1 MPMLLEVKPD
11 LPVEDTYTHEDDT
24 SHLNQK
30 DADAADIALKN
41 QVSIRDYCREVP
53 MVGIHTTCGEAASM
67 LNQDQ
72 SYPCVVLGDD
82 QNRPLGLLMRE
93 TLYRILNGRFAA
105 DLFYR
110 KPISHVADS
119 SPVVVDVHAAAPGI
133 IDVALSRTEQH
144 FYDCII
150 ITEEQRLLGVLT
162 MRDLMSL
169 SRRLQHEAGEERVH
183 TITESRQ
190 EISRIHESITKLV
203 VSAGSTGE
211 EAKQIIHLSEQGESS
226 LMQVKASYNRVHQHM
241 GGQRQHANDMLTS
254 IETGAGMARSIRS
267 LADQSALLAMNASIE
282 AAHAGDYGRGFQV
295 VASEIRALAKQ
306 TREVAGDITSL
317 LEGIGELT
325 RQTVELVRASAAEI
339 EDSALHVS
347 EGGEAFSQLNAAV
360 EGMSRNAANIAQ
372 EGKQAGEVAEYIRR
386 KLEAMVSGDEI

>member
-1 MPMLLEVKPD
+1 MPMLLEEKPD
-11 LPVEDTYTHEDDT
+11 LPLEDTYKHEDD
-24 SHLNQK
+24 S
-30 DADAADIALKN
+30 ALVTEEDNTELSFNN
-41 QVSIRDYCREVP
+41 QVSIRDYCRQVP
-53 MVGIHTTCGEAASM
+53 MVGVHTTCGEAASM
-67 LNQDQ
+67 LNHDQ

-82 QNRPLGLLMRE
+82 QNRPQGLIMRE
-93 TLYRILNGRFAA
+93 KLYRILNGRFAA

-119 SPVVVDVHAAAPGI
+119 SPVVVDVQADAPGV
-133 IDVALSRTEQH
+133 IDVALSRSEEH

-169 SRRLQHEAGEERVH
+169 SRRLQHEAGEERVR

-203 VSAGSTGE
+203 RSAGKTGE
-211 EAKQIIHLSEQGESS
+211 EAKEIIHLSEQGAIS
-226 LMQVKASYNRVHQHM
+226 LMQVEASYNRVHQHM
-241 GGQRQHANDMLTS
+241 EGQRQHASDMLNS

-306 TREVAGDITSL
+306 TREVAGDMSSL

-339 EDSALHVS
+339 DESSVHVTEGSA
-347 EGGEAFSQLNAAV
+347 AFNRLSTAV
-360 EGMSRNAANIAQ
+360 EGMLHNAAHIAE
-372 EGKQAGEVAEYIRR
+372 EGRHTGEVAEHIRR
-386 KLEAMVSGDEI
+386 KLEAMVSGEEI

>member
-11 LPVEDTYTHEDDT
+11 LPAEDTYKHEDDSIRLT
-24 SHLNQK
+24 QNDLTELTLNT
-30 DADAADIALKN
+30 
-41 QVSIRDYCREVP
+41 QVSIRDYCRQVP
-53 MVGIHTTCGEAASM
+53 MVGVHTTCGEAAGM
-67 LNQDQ
+67 LSQDQ
-72 SYPCVVLGDD
+72 TYPCVVLGDD
-82 QNRPLGLLMRE
+82 QDRPQGLLMRE

-119 SPVVVDVHAAAPGI
+119 SPVVVDVQADASEV
-133 IDVALSRTEQH
+133 IDVALSRSEEH

-150 ITEEQRLLGVLT
+150 ITEENRLLGVLT

-169 SRRLQHEAGEERVH
+169 SRRMQQAAGEERVQ
-183 TITESRQ
+183 TITESQ
-190 EISRIHESITKLV
+190 KEISRIHESITKLV
-203 VSAGSTGE
+203 QSAGNTEE
-211 EAKQIIHLSEQGESS
+211 EAKRIIHLSEQGSSS
-226 LMQVKASYNRVHQHM
+226 LMRVEASYNRVHQHM

-295 VASEIRALAKQ
+295 VAGEIRALAKQ
-306 TREVAGDITSL
+306 TREVAGDMSSL

-339 EDSALHVS
+339 DDSSVHVT
-347 EGGEAFSQLNAAV
+347 EGSAAFNRLNIAV
-360 EGMSRNAANIAQ
+360 EGMLHIAANIAE
-372 EGKQAGEVAEYIRR
+372 EGKQTGEVADYIRR
-386 KLEAMVSGDEI
+386 KLEAMVSGEEI